1 MLISNNQF
9 VFQLSIVYGM
19 IGFWESALP
28 HVEQEQ
34 ELIREL
40 SLLKKPMEELAT
52 DNLLKSKGA
61 KRANV
66 LVSSVV
72 CNAIC
77 KTLCILLNCHY
88 TWILKLISF

>member
-1 MLISNNQF
+1 
-9 VFQLSIVYGM
+9 M

-66 LVSSVV
+66 LVSSLV
-72 CNAIC
+72 CNAIL
-77 KTLCILLNCHY
+77 KDSISLLNC
-88 TWILKLISF
+88 